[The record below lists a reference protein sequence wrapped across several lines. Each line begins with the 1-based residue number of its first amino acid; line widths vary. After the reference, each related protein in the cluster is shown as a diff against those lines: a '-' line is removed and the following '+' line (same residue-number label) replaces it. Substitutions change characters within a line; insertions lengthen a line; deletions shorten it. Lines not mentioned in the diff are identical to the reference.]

1 MTVPAAGGQRFIG
14 AGQYAWMGDLADL
27 LRAKL
32 EPSVAKKI
40 PARKVPDVVVRLVG
54 LFDRDLGSV
63 APGLGRKHDYT
74 SAKAQNIL
82 GWRSRPMEETVVD
95 TARSLIAAGLV

>member
-1 MTVPAAGGQRFIG
+1 V
-14 AGQYAWMGDLADL
+14 
-27 LRAKL
+27 
-32 EPSVAKKI
+32 SKKI
-40 PARKVPDVVVRLVG
+40 PTRKVPDVVVRLVG

-63 APGLGRKHDYT
+63 TPGLGRKHDFT

-82 GWRSRPMEETVVD
+82 GWRPRPRDETLLD